1 MEFLV
6 LGLFCALLLG
16 CLSAGLPMPLA
27 LTGGLI
33 LFLLYGLKKGFS
45 AKALWQMSL
54 EGVKT
59 VTNILIAFML
69 VGMLTG
75 LWRAG
80 GTIPV
85 LVSYAVRL
93 IRPSIFYLMT
103 FLLCCLVSLLTGT
116 AFGTAA
122 TMGVVCATMGG
133 GLGLSPM
140 VTGGAILA
148 GSYFGDRTSPMS
160 SIALLVSQLTRV
172 NLFDNIKRM
181 TRTCLVP
188 LALSCGIYAALG
200 ASVSATAEVP
210 DLAALFSREFVLHPV
225 CLLPAA
231 VIFGLSLCK
240 VNVRIAMSASILTSI
255 PICLLLQDMT
265 VGQVVQVALTGFA
278 PLDPEVAAMV
288 SGGGMTTMINTS
300 LIVMISA
307 SYSGIFKRTGLLDK
321 FKSAIAAL
329 AHKTTPFA
337 AMFLTSIPASC
348 VACNQTL
355 AIMLTHQLCKEI
367 EPDEGSLAIDL
378 SDSAVVIPPL
388 VPWSIAGA
396 VPLAGAG
403 APTVSI
409 LASFYLYL
417 LPLTRLAGSFLAK
430 KRKKV

>member
-1 MEFLV
+1 
-6 LGLFCALLLG
+6 
-16 CLSAGLPMPLA
+16 
-27 LTGGLI
+27 
-33 LFLLYGLKKGFS
+33 
-45 AKALWQMSL
+45 
-54 EGVKT
+54 
-59 VTNILIAFML
+59 
-69 VGMLTG
+69 
-75 LWRAG
+75 
-80 GTIPV
+80 
-85 LVSYAVRL
+85 
-93 IRPSIFYLMT
+93 
-103 FLLCCLVSLLTGT
+103 
-116 AFGTAA
+116 
-122 TMGVVCATMGG
+122 
-133 GLGLSPM
+133 
-140 VTGGAILA
+140 
-148 GSYFGDRTSPMS
+148 
-160 SIALLVSQLTRV
+160 
-172 NLFDNIKRM
+172 M

-265 VGQVVQVALTGFA
+265 VGQAVQVALTGFA

-403 APTVSI
+403 APTISI